1 MKIFNI
7 LIFFG
12 ILITTNVY
20 AGGVYGTLYNK
31 SDLISDK
38 TDFEVDQ
45 EKKKLNAKREKKFI
59 YAIEYSEATIDLEK
73 FIVSTSY
80 KVYNKKQSKYAVDHS
95 SQVQCS
101 LQKWEPLKDTS
112 DTILHLIK

>member
-31 SDLISDK
+31 SDLVSDK

-45 EKKKLNAKREKKFI
+45 DKKKLNAKREK
-59 YAIEYSEATIDLEK
+59 IERAEQAEALRQ
-73 FIVSTSY
+73 
-80 KVYNKKQSKYAVDHS
+80 QSKQFNEA
-95 SQVQCS
+95 QR
-101 LQKWEPLKDTS
+101 KTRR
-112 DTILHLIK
+112 

>member
-7 LIFFG
+7 LIFSG

-31 SDLISDK
+31 SDLVSDK

-45 EKKKLNAKREKKFI
+45 EKKKLNAKR
-59 YAIEYSEATIDLEK
+59 
-73 FIVSTSY
+73 
-80 KVYNKKQSKYAVDHS
+80 
-95 SQVQCS
+95 
-101 LQKWEPLKDTS
+101 
-112 DTILHLIK
+112 

>member
-7 LIFFG
+7 LIFS

-31 SDLISDK
+31 SDLVSDK

-45 EKKKLNAKREKKFI
+45 DKKRLDAKKEK
-59 YAIEYSEATIDLEK
+59 IERAEQAEAQRK
-73 FIVSTSY
+73 SS
-80 KVYNKKQSKYAVDHS
+80 KQFDEAQRK
-95 SQVQCS
+95 
-101 LQKWEPLKDTS
+101 TRR
-112 DTILHLIK
+112 

>member
-7 LIFFG
+7 LIFG

-31 SDLISDK
+31 SDLVSDK

-45 EKKKLNAKREKKFI
+45 DKKRLDAKKEK
-59 YAIEYSEATIDLEK
+59 IERAEQIEA
-73 FIVSTSY
+73 
-80 KVYNKKQSKYAVDHS
+80 QR
-95 SQVQCS
+95 Q
-101 LQKWEPLKDTS
+101 
-112 DTILHLIK
+112 

>member
-7 LIFFG
+7 LIFS

-31 SDLISDK
+31 SDLVSDK

-45 EKKKLNAKREKKFI
+45 DKKRLNAKREK
-59 YAIEYSEATIDLEK
+59 IERAEQAEAHRK
-73 FIVSTSY
+73 SS
-80 KVYNKKQSKYAVDHS
+80 KQFDEAQRK
-95 SQVQCS
+95 
-101 LQKWEPLKDTS
+101 TRR
-112 DTILHLIK
+112 